1 MFWYPR
7 KAQGHG
13 VPLGSWGGN
22 AQGDELRTRR
32 GRSTVRTRMNSARE
46 SDAHATASALR
57 WALNTRTNDHATET
71 GELAAIVAHKRL
83 SVRCRHKLTLCCY
96 RRTVNIVPPI
106 IVLTCTQAE
115 NGHTPRMDRFHSE
128 VMNAF
133 SKRLKSAREA
143 AGFETAK
150 EFAEALGVEENR
162 YRHWERGS
170 AQPDLAMLTRITRL
184 LKIEPNDLFP
194 LAYRRKDQGNPGGSA
209 LAS

>member
-1 MFWYPR
+1 MLLSPYCQHR
-7 KAQGHG
+7 
-13 VPLGSWGGN
+13 
-22 AQGDELRTRR
+22 
-32 GRSTVRTRMNSARE
+32 
-46 SDAHATASALR
+46 ATDNCVDVHSS
-57 WALNTRTNDHATET
+57 
-71 GELAAIVAHKRL
+71 GER
-83 SVRCRHKLTLCCY
+83 
-96 RRTVNIVPPI
+96 
-106 IVLTCTQAE
+106 
-115 NGHTPRMDRFHSE
+115 HTPRMDRFHSE